1 MNTSMCPIR
10 SEYWR
15 ALLLSTALLAGCST
29 APQPATPQ
37 PVASAPPA
45 KIAETAPSVLIR
57 NKRAAQILDEVV
69 RYRLRK
75 GMQLVARD
83 SQRVELSMAIPK
95 SNPPAEARMIYSLSP
110 DKTGLRLSAQV
121 FHDTRQGKL
130 KKTRDVTAGLRDQ
143 LEEELAGYAR

>member
-1 MNTSMCPIR
+1 M
-10 SEYWR
+10 
-15 ALLLSTALLAGCST
+15 
-29 APQPATPQ
+29 
-37 PVASAPPA
+37 
-45 KIAETAPSVLIR
+45 LIR

-130 KKTRDVTAGLRDQ
+130 KKTRDVTAGLRDK
-143 LEEELAGYAR
+143 LEEELADYAR